1 VSIETAQRIRR
12 DRPQTWPRASIMAW
26 LARGHFF
33 NYLLLLIGAAA
44 MVVPFIW
51 MLSTSFKPQS
61 ETISY
66 PPRLLPLRPTLDN
79 YQEVF
84 DRLNIGRLY
93 WNTAFVAT
101 VKTVLNVYT
110 STLLGYVFGKFR
122 FRGRDLLFYLI
133 LSTWII
139 PFEVY
144 MIPLYIM
151 MVKMNLGDT
160 YWALILPEISSAY
173 AIFLFRQFMFTI
185 PNDLLDAARID
196 GAGEWRIF
204 HQLILPL
211 SRPVLATLVAFYFM
225 WNWNDFLWPLIVI
238 TTSDKYVL
246 PVGLA
251 LFVSEFGTQ
260 YGLTMAGASL
270 AIIPVLV
277 VFMAMQRYIVQ
288 GITLTGFK

>member
-1 VSIETAQRIRR
+1 MSIETVQQVQ
-12 DRPQTWPRASIMAW
+12 RPQAYRQPSIW
-26 LARGHFF
+26 LWLTRRHLL
-33 NYLLLLIGAAA
+33 NYLILIIGAAT
-44 MVVPFIW
+44 MLVPFVW
-51 MLSTSFKPQS
+51 MVSTSFKPQS
-61 ETISY
+61 ETISF
-66 PPRLLPLRPTLDN
+66 PPRLLPLRPTLEN
-79 YQEVF
+79 YQEVV
-84 DRLNIGRLY
+84 DRLNILRLY
-93 WNTAFVAT
+93 WNTAFVT
-101 VKTVLNVYT
+101 VVKTALNVYT

-122 FRGRDLLFYLI
+122 FRGRDVLFFLI

-151 MVKMNLGDT
+151 MVNMKLGDT

-211 SRPVLATLVAFYFM
+211 SRPVLATLIAFYFM
-225 WNWNDFLWPLIVI
+225 WNWNDFLWPLIVL
-238 TTSDKYVL
+238 TTSAKYVL
-246 PVGLA
+246 PLGLA
-251 LFVSEFGTQ
+251 LFVAQFGTQ